1 VKVAFVTPRFG
12 PDIVGGAERAA
23 RELATRLAATGR
35 HRVEVLTTTA
45 TSAADWAD
53 ELPAGEEEDEGV
65 VVRRF
70 RVERGRDPGFSRFA
84 DRLLLAPTSATPEEA
99 ERFVELQGPNAP
111 GLLDALGDHD
121 ADVVAFYPYLYA
133 PSVHGMRR
141 RAAPAVLHAAAHD
154 EPALYLP
161 CYDALFSSAAALV
174 HHTDAERRLVA
185 RRFGVAERPQ
195 VVLGLGIDPPLERRR
210 GAADALVGDRPFLC
224 CLGRVDDLK
233 GTGTLAE
240 LFAAYKARRPGP
252 LRLVLAGPV
261 AVRPIDHPDIVL
273 AGAVDEATKWDLL
286 ERSVALVSPS
296 PFESFAIVLGEAWL
310 SGVPVVVNRRCEAT
324 FEQVRASGGGLAF
337 GGYAELEV
345 VLDRLLADAS
355 LRERLAERGRDFV
368 ERRLRWPVVIA
379 RYQALLE
386 RVSGS
391 SKQARRIG

>member
-1 VKVAFVTPRFG
+1 MKIAFVTPRFG
-12 PDIVGGAERAA
+12 PEVVGGAERAA
-23 RELATRLAATGR
+23 RDLATRLAATGR
-35 HRVEVLTTTA
+35 HQVEILTTTA
-45 TSAADWAD
+45 LSAADWAD
-53 ELPAGEEEDEGV
+53 AFPAGEERDQGV
-65 VVRRF
+65 LVRRF
-70 RVERGRDPGFSRFA
+70 GVERGRDPHFSRFA
-84 DRLLLAPTSATPEEA
+84 DRLLLAPTSATPDEA

-111 GLLDALGDHD
+111 GLLEALGETE

-133 PSVHGMRR
+133 PTVHGIARTR
-141 RAAPAVLHAAAHD
+141 APAVLHAAAHD
-154 EPALYLP
+154 EPVLYLP
-161 CYDALFSSAAALV
+161 CYDSVFAGAAALV

-185 RRFGVAERPQ
+185 RRFRVAERPQ
-195 VVLGLGIDPPLERRR
+195 VVLGLGIDPPTERRP
-210 GAADALVGDRPFLC
+210 GAADGLVGDRPFLC

-273 AGAVDEATKWDLL
+273 AGEVDEATKWDLL
-286 ERSVALVSPS
+286 ERCVALVSPS

-345 VLDRLLADAS
+345 VLDRLLADAA

-379 RYQALLE
+379 RYEALLD
-386 RVSGS
+386 RVAGS
-391 SKQARRIG
+391 SRPARRIG